1 MLKKEYDE
9 LKSSTDID
17 KRFALHQ
24 AFRDLLLA
32 KTGDI
37 PAIEKLISF
46 AVAAYNGKQMH
57 RGISIELLKDYNET
71 KSSTDI
77 DRHFAQHQAIC
88 DRPGQT
94 AFRRSKHSSRLRL
107 RSVGRK

>member
-17 KRFALHQ
+17 KRSALHQ

-37 PAIEKLISF
+37 PAIEILISF
-46 AVAAYNGKQMH
+46 ARLNLGAPSG
-57 RGISIELLKDYNET
+57 LKLFKTFTTTVNKCTEGSA
-71 KSSTDI
+71 SS
-77 DRHFAQHQAIC
+77 C
-88 DRPGQT
+88 
-94 AFRRSKHSSRLRL
+94 
-107 RSVGRK
+107 

>member
-46 AVAAYNGKQMH
+46 AVAAC
-57 RGISIELLKDYNET
+57 RSELGN
-71 KSSTDI
+71 
-77 DRHFAQHQAIC
+77 DRS
-88 DRPGQT
+88 DDPGG
-94 AFRRSKHSSRLRL
+94 A
-107 RSVGRK
+107 VG